1 MTPPRRPPEENTVDL
16 IGPSIQ
22 VLFLAVL
29 VASVYLLFAGHNGPG
44 GGFVGG
50 LVAGAVITMRYIT
63 GGVDD
68 IRHLVR
74 LKPWTVLGAGVLL
87 ATVTAAGPL
96 LFGNPILDAAKWEI
110 DLPVFDHVALSS
122 VLAFDAGVY
131 LVVVGLTMMMFEAF
145 GDEYEGEPAEEG
157 APR

>member
-1 MTPPRRPPEENTVDL
+1 MTPPRRPDPSNTVDL

-22 VLFLAVL
+22 VLFVAVL
-29 VASVYLLFAGHNGPG
+29 LASVYLLFAGHNSPG

-74 LKPWTVLGAGVLL
+74 LKPWTVLGSGVVLS
-87 ATVTAAGPL
+87 TVTAGIPL
-96 LFGNPILDAAKWEI
+96 LFGDPVLEAAKWEV
-110 DLPVFDHVALSS
+110 DLPVFGHVAVSS
-122 VLAFDAGVY
+122 VLAFDTGVF

-145 GDEYEGEPAEEG
+145 GDDYEGGPEEQDG
-157 APR
+157 